1 LIIDFSFE
9 DTFKILG
16 NIVKTMR
23 KISICVGS
31 QTPVVRFKLTS
42 EDLFEKY
49 GDLPEP
55 VSIDGLVEGEDYDFT
70 PGGVTG
76 MVKPLLEKMH
86 ADGKIKRPHWV
97 AINPLGPERAMVGGI
112 VLHRIE
118 MEPLELAGYGHFKE
132 RMWRSVHGLEETEI
146 PRHYFRDFALL
157 NWLYA
162 KKMLDLNLEFNFD
175 LFYVHDFQLLL
186 IGSMVGPAA
195 PKVFRWHIPIDVG
208 NLSPEWR
215 SFLLRYLE
223 EYDAVI
229 VSCKKYKKSL
239 LRAGFKGKV
248 YQFYP
253 HLDQRAHEKAPAP
266 QVNQFCEKFGI
277 RDGNK
282 VVVVVARLDPIKGQ
296 DIAIKALAR
305 VVKRFPNTKL
315 VLVGDGSFSS
325 ARRGGIGLPKG
336 SKWLAKL
343 MELTRR
349 LGIHDNVIFT
359 HYLTFEDLRSAYT
372 RADLVVLPSR
382 LEGFG
387 LVVVEGWLYK
397 KPAIISSGAGIAELV
412 VEGKNGYL
420 FNPNKPEELARKII
434 NMLSKPKQAGKM
446 GEGGFETASKCY
458 LEKGIRSLQNV
469 FLEALGER

>member
-1 LIIDFSFE
+1 M
-9 DTFKILG
+9 G
-16 NIVKTMR
+16 NTVKAMR
-23 KISICVGS
+23 KLSICVGS

-55 VSIDGLVEGEDYDFT
+55 VSIDALVEGEGYGFT

-76 MVKPLLEKMH
+76 MVKPLLEKMY
-86 ADGKIKRPHWV
+86 ADEKIQRPHWV

-118 MEPLELAGYGHFKE
+118 MEPLELAGYGRFKE
-132 RMWRSVHGLEETEI
+132 KIWGSVHGLEETEI
-146 PRHYFRDFALL
+146 PRLYFRDYALL

-162 KKMLDLNLEFNFD
+162 KKMMDLHLEFNFD
-175 LFYVHDFQLLL
+175 LFYINDFQLLL
-186 IGSMVGPAA
+186 VGSMIGPSA
-195 PKVFRWHIPIDVG
+195 PKVFRWHIPIDVR
-208 NLSPEWR
+208 NMSPEWR
-215 SFLLRYLE
+215 SFLLRYLD

-248 YQFYP
+248 YQYYP
-253 HLDQRAHEKAPAP
+253 HIDQRAHKKASAS
-266 QVNQFCEKFGI
+266 QVNQFCEKFDI
-277 RDGNK
+277 RDDDK
-282 VVVVVARLDPIKGQ
+282 VVAVVARLDPIKGQ

-315 VLVGDGSFSS
+315 VLAGDGSFSS
-325 ARRGGIGLPKG
+325 ARRGGIGLTKG
-336 SKWLAKL
+336 AKWATKL
-343 MELTRR
+343 RELTRR
-349 LGIHDNVIFT
+349 LDIYDDVVFT
-359 HYLTFEDLRSAYT
+359 GYLSLEDLRSAYT

-387 LVVVEGWLYK
+387 LVIVEGWLYK
-397 KPAIISSGAGIAELV
+397 KPAVVSSGAGISELV

-434 NMLSKPKQAGKM
+434 NIFSKPKRAGEM
-446 GEGGFETASKCY
+446 GEKGFETASKCY
-458 LEKGIRSLQNV
+458 LEGGIRSLQNV